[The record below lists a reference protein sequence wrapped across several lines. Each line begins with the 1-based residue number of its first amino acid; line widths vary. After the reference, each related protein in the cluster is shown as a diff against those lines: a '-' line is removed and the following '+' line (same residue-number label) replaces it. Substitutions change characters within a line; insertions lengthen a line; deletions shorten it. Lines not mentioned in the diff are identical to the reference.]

1 MAKYEVKVQIPPGGT
16 YVVAN
21 SKGSVRSTLDT
32 KTAGGTTM
40 TFRSDK
46 EFTVEVFDKPAYSA
60 VPTRMPDV
68 PDSL

>member
-46 EFTVEVFDKPAYSA
+46 EFTVDVFDKPSQ
-60 VPTRMPDV
+60 VVLPNKMPDM